1 MTGIKIKIFRDNLYR
16 ANKTPANKNIFASVN
31 YRGAPRKYF
40 TLRKNEL
47 SAYTKEGTSY
57 KKTWKVLSDL
67 KLVKILDPETRKN
80 LEKYFTTANE
90 KKALKNAFPIK
101 NSIPSRNSFSVRVDN
116 IVLDKLCELGYDGY
130 YMETISAFHSEVGL
144 CGRALDKLQL
154 AEKAEEVREAPKLS
168 GKLLPT
174 SMNINNNNN
183 TNRNR
188 TMRKRLFN
196 NNNNNSQPV
205 AKSLF
210 F

>member
-1 MTGIKIKIFRDNLYR
+1 MNGIKIKVFRDNLYR

-47 SAYTKEGTSY
+47 NAYTKNGTTY

-67 KLVKILDPETRKN
+67 KLVDILDPETRQN
-80 LEKYFTTANE
+80 LEDYFETRKE
-90 KKALKNAFPIK
+90 KKALNNAFPVK
-101 NSIPSRNSFSVRVDN
+101 NNKPSRNSFNVKVDD

-144 CGRALDKLQL
+144 CSNALDNLKLV
-154 AEKAEEVREAPKLS
+154 EKSEEVVAPKNIENKRRNNTTKKNLS
-168 GKLLPT
+168 GFKPMAL
-174 SMNINNNNN
+174 S
-183 TNRNR
+183 
-188 TMRKRLFN
+188 
-196 NNNNNSQPV
+196 
-205 AKSLF
+205 F